1 MTKRRELV
9 KELTDSGFV
18 SQGGTNHEHF
28 TKGDRFVQVPRH
40 REIPDQTAKR
50 ILRQAGLR

>member
-1 MTKRRELV
+1 MTQRRELV
-9 KELTDSGFV
+9 KRLLEAGYISD
-18 SQGGTNHEHF
+18 GGTNHEHF
-28 TKGDRFVQVPRH
+28 IKGDKTVLVPRH